1 MTLARSFLFAPGT
14 RDDLLRKALE
24 SDADAVIFD
33 LEDSVPAAEKAGARR
48 RLEAVLEGRPAGPP
62 MWVRI
67 NAYQGGHWRDDVAA
81 VVRPGVRG
89 LRLPKVRS
97 ADVVRE
103 IADAVAAAEQ
113 ANGLPAGTM
122 KLAATVETAEGVL
135 AAPEIARSARIRHL
149 VFGAADFA
157 ADVGAEPDDQELET
171 LFARSQLVIASR
183 AAGLEPPV
191 AGAFTRLDD
200 LSGLE
205 RSTRR
210 YARLGFFGRSCIHPR
225 QVAIVNGIFTP
236 SPARLARA
244 QEIVLAHAEAALAGA
259 GGVVLADGEFVDA
272 AAVRREDA
280 LLQLARTLGAET
292 RVAGR

>member
-33 LEDSVPAAEKAGARR
+33 LEDSVPAAEKARARR
-48 RLEAVLEGRPAGPP
+48 RVEAVLEGRPAGPP
-62 MWVRI
+62 IWVRI
-67 NAYQGGHWRDDVAA
+67 NAHEGGSWRDDVEA

-97 ADVVRE
+97 AGVVGE
-103 IADAVAAAEQ
+103 IADAVAVAEQ
-113 ANGLPAGTM
+113 GNGVPPGTLL
-122 KLAATVETAEGVL
+122 LAATVETAEGVL
-135 AAPEIARSARIRHL
+135 AAPEIARRARVRHL

-157 ADVGAEPDDQELET
+157 ADVGAEPDDEELET

-183 AAGLEPPV
+183 AAGIDPPV

-200 LSGLE
+200 LPGLE

-210 YARLGFFGRSCIHPR
+210 HARLGFFGRSCIHPR
-225 QVAIVNGIFTP
+225 QVAIVNEIFTP
-236 SPARLARA
+236 RPAQVARA
-244 QEIVLAHAEAALAGA
+244 QEIVEAHAQAALAGA
-259 GGVVLADGEFVDA
+259 GGVALADGDFVDA
-272 AAVRREDA
+272 AAVRRAEA
-280 LLQLARTLGAET
+280 LLQLARALGAE
-292 RVAGR
+292 RKVVGR